1 MYQTVV
7 ILKAIVEVAG
17 LALLGQG
24 LLFILAGRQRHN
36 NMFYTILKTVTA
48 PVFKATRFIAPRFIV
63 DQHIGFLAFFLL
75 MVIWAALTVAK
86 IKLVWAAS
94 A

>member
-7 ILKAIVEVAG
+7 IMKAIVEIAG

-24 LLFILAGRQRHN
+24 VLFILAGQHRHN
-36 NMFYTILKTVTA
+36 NMFYGILKTVTA
-48 PVFKATRFIAPRFIV
+48 PIFKATRFIAPRFIV

-75 MVIWAALTVAK
+75 MVLWVALTMTK
-86 IKLVWAAS
+86 IKLVLAAS
-94 A
+94 

>member
-7 ILKAIVEVAG
+7 ILKAIVEIAG

-24 LLFILAGRQRHN
+24 LLVILAGQQRHQN
-36 NMFYTILKTVTA
+36 IFYTVLKTITS
-48 PVFKATRFIAPRFIV
+48 PVFRVTRFIAPRFIV
-63 DQHIGFLAFFLL
+63 DQHIGFLAFFFL
-75 MVIWAALTVAK
+75 MVIWFALTIAK
-86 IKLVWAAS
+86 IRLVLAA

>member
-1 MYQTVV
+1 MYQTVI

-24 LLFILAGRQRHN
+24 LLFILAGQHRHK
-36 NMFYTILKTVTA
+36 NMFYTVLKTITS
-48 PVFKATRFIAPRFIV
+48 PVFKATRFLAPRFIV

-75 MVIWAALTVAK
+75 MVLWVALTVTK
-86 IKLVWAAS
+86 IRMVLEAA
-94 A
+94 

>member
-7 ILKAIVEVAG
+7 ILKALVEIAG

-24 LLFILAGRQRHN
+24 LLVILAGQQRHQ
-36 NMFYTILKTVTA
+36 NMFYTVLKTITS
-48 PVFKATRFIAPRFIV
+48 PVFRVTRFIAPRFIV
-63 DQHIGFLAFFLL
+63 DQHIGFLAFFFL
-75 MVIWAALTVAK
+75 MVIWFALTIAK
-86 IKLVWAAS
+86 IRLVLAA

>member
-1 MYQTVV
+1 MYQTVI

-24 LLFILAGRQRHN
+24 LLFILAGKQRHQ
-36 NMFYTILKTVTA
+36 NMFYTVLKTITS
-48 PVFKATRFIAPRFIV
+48 PVFKAARFLAPRFIV

-75 MVIWAALTVAK
+75 MVIWVALTVTK
-86 IKLVWAAS
+86 IKMVLTAS
-94 A
+94 

>member
-7 ILKAIVEVAG
+7 ILKAIIEIAG

-24 LLFILAGRQRHN
+24 LLFILAGAQRHK
-36 NMFYTILKTVTA
+36 NMFYTVLKTITA

-75 MVIWAALTVAK
+75 TVIWVALTVAK
-86 IKLVWAAS
+86 IKLVLAAS
-94 A
+94 

>member
-7 ILKAIVEVAG
+7 ILKAIIEIAG

-24 LLFILAGRQRHN
+24 LLFILAGAQRHQ
-36 NMFYTILKTVTA
+36 NMFYIVLKTITA

-63 DQHIGFLAFFLL
+63 DQHIGFLAFFFL
-75 MVIWAALTVAK
+75 MVIWVALTIAK
-86 IKLVWAAS
+86 IRLVLAAT
-94 A
+94 

>member
-7 ILKAIVEVAG
+7 ILKALVEIAG

-24 LLFILAGRQRHN
+24 LLFILAGQHRHK
-36 NMFYTILKTVTA
+36 NMFYTILKTITS

-63 DQHIGFLAFFLL
+63 DQHIGFLAFFFL
-75 MVIWAALTVAK
+75 MVIWVALTITKIRLVLVA
-86 IKLVWAAS
+86 S
-94 A
+94 

>member
-7 ILKAIVEVAG
+7 ILKAIVEIAG

-24 LLFILAGRQRHN
+24 VLFVLAGQHRHK
-36 NMFYTILKTVTA
+36 NMFYGILKTVTA
-48 PVFKATRFIAPRFIV
+48 PLFKATRFIAPRFIV

-75 MVIWAALTVAK
+75 MVLWVALTITK
-86 IKLVWAAS
+86 IKLVLAAS
-94 A
+94 